1 MAKLTKAQKKK
12 LAEAQKLRQT
22 VFELL
27 RTKHPDWDEW
37 EWGWLHNEA
46 HREPN
51 YIYTEKEQ
59 AVLDRLIIY
68 SRSFTEYARHTVPEL
83 IAIAYRHR
91 CDLNEDNQ
99 LFVEQLHAWGAV
111 DLKRRQIQR
120 LAVICRRTE
129 RIGRDPLKGYV
140 PPQQDEAA

>member
-1 MAKLTKAQKKK
+1 MAKLTRAQKRK
-12 LAEAQKLRQT
+12 LAEAAKFRAT

-27 RTKHPDWDEW
+27 RTKHPDWNDW
-37 EWGWLHNEA
+37 EWDWLHDESR
-46 HREPN
+46 REPD

-59 AVLDRLIIY
+59 AVLDRLIVF
-68 SRSFTEYARHTVPEL
+68 SRSFTEYAHHTIPEM
-83 IAIAYRHR
+83 IAIAYRR
-91 CDLNEDNQ
+91 RSDLDHDGQ
-99 LFVEQLHAWGAV
+99 LFVEMLHAWGAV

-129 RIGRDPLKGYV
+129 RIGRDALKDYV